1 MSLAVDSIF
10 LKAIEADPA
19 IMAAIGNRRWCTAAP
34 MPEENFLNQVA
45 IPYIIVNFDGFTSE
59 QGTKDD
65 DLDSGMDNVNVSI
78 TIAAHTTNQLAK
90 IACQVRRAVHSYL
103 VAHQGEDGVPYQTI
117 PGGGRKFY
125 DDLKPAYCM
134 DLTWQCAVD
143 FDLNP
148 QDDEESH
155 SQI

>member
-1 MSLAVDSIF
+1 MSLAVDAIF

-19 IMAAIGNRRWCTAAP
+19 IMEAIGNRRWGIAAP
-34 MPEENFLNQVA
+34 MPEEDFLNQVA
-45 IPYIIVNFDGFTSE
+45 VPYIIVNFDGFSSN

-65 DLDSGMDNVNVSI
+65 DFDSGMDSVNVSI
-78 TIAAHTTNQLAK
+78 TIAAQSPNQLAK

-103 VAHQGEDGVPYQTI
+103 IAHMGEPGIPFETI